1 MIAVR
6 KKAGAPLDAPPW
18 RLHTPIHERRDRRHR
33 HRQDPTAAQRATYER
48 LMAVNERGL
57 TPSALERHKRAWKK
71 LAESLA
77 ARGCTLADL

>member
-1 MIAVR
+1 MTPR
-6 KKAGAPLDAPPW
+6 PGASILRYMNAA
-18 RLHTPIHERRDRRHR
+18 
-33 HRQDPTAAQRATYER
+33 TAAQRATYER

>member
-1 MIAVR
+1 
-6 KKAGAPLDAPPW
+6 
-18 RLHTPIHERRDRRHR
+18 
-33 HRQDPTAAQRATYER
+33 
-48 LMAVNERGL
+48 MAVNERGL

>member
-1 MIAVR
+1 MNAATATATV
-6 KKAGAPLDAPPW
+6 K
-18 RLHTPIHERRDRRHR
+18 T
-33 HRQDPTAAQRATYER
+33 PTAAQRAAYER